1 MAADAGLPAWTPE
14 RFSEEVNLI
23 VVDMLGVPPDQK
35 LGYLKGRIAALPEP
49 YRTAA
54 ETLLLQR
61 ETLMANAGQ
70 QPSGPPGPWE
80 FLREAIQAVPAVKYA
95 LGVGGVVAV
104 IAIIGGFGIN
114 YKVAVIGFPIV
125 LIMMFLLLIFAKLA
139 GAKPQYFLAPFVIL
153 TWFSIIT
160 MIATILFVFTG
171 VFFGVPLDLRHWLA
185 KG

>member
-1 MAADAGLPAWTPE
+1 MAANAGLPAWTAE

-23 VVDMLGVPPDQK
+23 VVDMLGVLPDQK
-35 LGYLKGRIAALPEP
+35 LGYLKGRIAAFPEP

-61 ETLMANAGQ
+61 ETLMANAEQ
-70 QPSGPPGPWE
+70 QPSGPRG

-160 MIATILFVFTG
+160 MIATILLVFTG